1 MQSLYMAMQV
11 PGANVGD
18 EDAVGEAVAGLPV
31 GAGVVGAASPSM
43 DTSALEATLVRYGF
57 KCYLV
62 LLGTYQL

>member
-18 EDAVGEAVAGLPV
+18 EETVGEAVAGLPV

-57 KCYLV
+57 K
-62 LLGTYQL
+62 